1 VASLNLAYSISH
13 TAPDTQ
19 HTLSLFPTRCRGARH
34 TRCSHRYS
42 AVMTDSTQP
51 ITLVIADDHPAFRS
65 GIRTILEKVEAVD
78 IVGETGT
85 GRGAIRL
92 ITEHKPTVLLLDIE
106 LPDIS
111 GLEVAREIQRLEPST
126 RILALSS
133 YDDTAYVR
141 GLMQAG
147 AAGYI
152 TKEKATGMIGEAVSA
167 VARGEGRWF
176 VSVEREPSLIE
187 HLTAREKD
195 VLKLLAEGCSNP
207 EIAGQLFLA
216 ENTVRKHASRVY
228 EKLGVSSAREA
239 IACVWQNGI
248 VDEL

>member
-1 VASLNLAYSISH
+1 MADPSN
-13 TAPDTQ
+13 
-19 HTLSLFPTRCRGARH
+19 
-34 TRCSHRYS
+34 
-42 AVMTDSTQP
+42 P

-65 GIRTILEKVEAVD
+65 GIRAILENAGTVE
-78 IVGETGT
+78 IVGEAGS
-85 GRGAIRL
+85 GGEAIRL
-92 ITEHKPTVLLLDIE
+92 VTQHKPTVLLLDIE

-111 GLEVAREIQRLEPST
+111 GLEVAREIQHLELST

-152 TKEKATGMIGEAVSA
+152 TKEKATAMIVEAVDA

-176 VSVEREPSLIE
+176 VSLEREPSLIE
-187 HLTAREKD
+187 RLTAREKD
-195 VLKLLAEGCSNP
+195 VLKLLAEGHSNP
-207 EIAGQLFLA
+207 EIAENLFLA
-216 ENTVRKHASRVY
+216 ENTVRKHASAVY

-239 IACVWQNGI
+239 IAWAWQNGV